1 MFRGRPAPELPA
13 MPTSSSTDSPAPA
26 PFALVR
32 ARRDDD
38 PEELQRRLEAFLLI
52 ARRVPALASAAS

>member
-1 MFRGRPAPELPA
+1 

-52 ARRVPALASAAS
+52 AQRVPALASKAS